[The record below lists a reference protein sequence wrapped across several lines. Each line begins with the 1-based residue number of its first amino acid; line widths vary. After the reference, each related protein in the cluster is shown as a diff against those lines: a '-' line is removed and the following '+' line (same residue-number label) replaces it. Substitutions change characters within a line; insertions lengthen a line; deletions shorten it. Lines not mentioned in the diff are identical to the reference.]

1 MSASGARLAAL
12 AACGALLLDG
22 RIAHADEPPTFAD
35 RGEASV
41 DEDDRTLGFLV
52 NPFRTA
58 LGVFGM
64 EGDFVFAPRFAAAVD
79 VAAVRRSGATD
90 ITLAAG
96 LLYFPLRGAFHGLYV
111 EPRVLY
117 VRPFDEPVSR
127 VDGKSD
133 AVAFGGTGG
142 WQWTWEYG
150 LSVRLG
156 AGAQYYVGAEASSS
170 GAPRAAIALGS
181 DRVELVV
188 DASLGWVF

>member
-1 MSASGARLAAL
+1 MSADRASLAAL
-12 AACGALLLDG
+12 LAGVLLVL
-22 RIAHADEPPTFAD
+22 RASLASADEPPTFAD

-41 DEDDRTLGFLV
+41 DEDDRTLAFLL

-64 EGDFVFAPRFAAAVD
+64 EADFVFAPRFAAAVD

-90 ITLAAG
+90 VTVAAG
-96 LLYFPLRGAFHGLYV
+96 LLFFPLRGAFHGLYT
-111 EPRVLY
+111 EGRVLY
-117 VRPFDEPVSR
+117 ARPFDEPVSR
-127 VDGKSD
+127 VDWRRD
-133 AVAFGGTGG
+133 AVGFGGLAG

-156 AGAQYYVGAEASSS
+156 AGAQYYVGATESSS

-181 DRVELVV
+181 ERVELVV